1 MKIIILGAGQV
12 GRTAAYHLSREEAND
27 VTVIDLNE
35 EILRDLQDRLDIRTV
50 NGNAS
55 SPRILEAAGIASTD
69 ILVALT
75 NSDEVNMLACQ
86 IAWTL
91 YRTPKKIAR
100 VRSADY
106 TERDK
111 LFGENAVAVDVWI
124 SPEQL
129 VTEYVARLIR
139 YPGALQV
146 LDFADGRV
154 RLVGIR
160 ALQGGPLVGQALKTL
175 REHIPSADARV
186 AAIYRA
192 GKSIKPEGTTVI
204 EDGDE
209 VFFLAARENIRV
221 VMKEMRREERPARRV
236 VIAGGGNIGFRLAS
250 ELEDK
255 NQVKL
260 IERDSKRRA
269 RRVSEQLNRTI
280 VLHGDAADEE
290 LLLEENIDS
299 TDVFAALT
307 NSEEANILSA
317 MLAKRLGAHK
327 VMALINK
334 PSYAEL
340 IESGSIDVAISP
352 QTVTIGSLLAHVRR
366 GDVVRVHSL
375 RRGAAEALEVVVHG
389 DADSS
394 KVIGRRIEDIA
405 LPEGTTLGAVVRGD
419 DVIIAHHDTTVQ
431 PDDHLILF
439 LTDRRHID
447 AVEKLFQ
454 GSASFLVKDILLPV
468 AHVFAMVM
476 MVFAVTM
483 LAPLIMAVWELDPA
497 LWAFVTSAV
506 ATFVLGA
513 LLWLATRRFKRELKT
528 RDGLMLVALTWVA
541 LPAVAGFP
549 LWNYLPINFT
559 DAYFEAASGLTTT
572 GRDGAV
578 RPRIPAAL
586 DQLMAPS
593 AQLAWAAWASSC
605 WPWPFCPCWVS
616 AACRSTVPRCQVPMK
631 DSKLTPRIGQTAK
644 LLWAVYAGLTAAC
657 VVCLKLAGM
666 NWFDAVC
673 HGFSALALGG
683 FSTYDASIGHFN
695 SLPIEMVLTVF
706 QILAA
711 LNFATHFLAWSQRGV
726 LAYFRDAEAK
736 AVLGVLFASCI
747 GIALFLYL
755 QGQLRRIFP
764 PRCRHTTFNLVSIAT
779 DSGLH
784 TQDYSRWP
792 IFAPMWMMFLSC
804 IVASSGSTGGGIKMI
819 RTLVLAKQA
828 HRELNMLVHPNMVR
842 PLKVGGTVI
851 ANRVVFAVLA
861 FVFLYFMSIVTLIFV
876 QLASGLDFLT
886 SLSSIIACIN
896 NAGPGSG
903 IGGAG

>member
-1 MKIIILGAGQV
+1 VKIIILGAGQV
-12 GRTAAYHLSREEAND
+12 GRTAAFHLSREEAND
-27 VTVIDLNE
+27 VTVIDVNE

-106 TERDK
+106 TDRDK
-111 LFGENAVAVDVWI
+111 LFGENGVAVDVWI

-129 VTEYVARLIR
+129 VTEHVARLIR

-160 ALQGGPLVGQALKTL
+160 ALKGGPLVGQALRTL
-175 REHIPSADARV
+175 REHIPAADARV

-192 GKSIKPEGTTVI
+192 GKSIKPEGETVI

-209 VFFLAARENIRV
+209 VFFLAARDHIRV
-221 VMKEMRREERPARRV
+221 VMKEMRREEAPARRV
-236 VIAGGGNIGFRLAS
+236 IIAGGGNIGFRLAS

-260 IERDSKRRA
+260 IERDSRRA
-269 RRVSEQLNRTI
+269 RRVSELLNRTI

-394 KVIGRRIEDIA
+394 KVIGRRIEDIT

-454 GSASFLVKDILLPV
+454 GSASFL
-468 AHVFAMVM
+468 
-476 MVFAVTM
+476 
-483 LAPLIMAVWELDPA
+483 
-497 LWAFVTSAV
+497 
-506 ATFVLGA
+506 
-513 LLWLATRRFKRELKT
+513 
-528 RDGLMLVALTWVA
+528 
-541 LPAVAGFP
+541 
-549 LWNYLPINFT
+549 
-559 DAYFEAASGLTTT
+559 
-572 GRDGAV
+572 
-578 RPRIPAAL
+578 
-586 DQLMAPS
+586 
-593 AQLAWAAWASSC
+593 
-605 WPWPFCPCWVS
+605 
-616 AACRSTVPRCQVPMK
+616 
-631 DSKLTPRIGQTAK
+631 
-644 LLWAVYAGLTAAC
+644 
-657 VVCLKLAGM
+657 
-666 NWFDAVC
+666 
-673 HGFSALALGG
+673 
-683 FSTYDASIGHFN
+683 
-695 SLPIEMVLTVF
+695 
-706 QILAA
+706 
-711 LNFATHFLAWSQRGV
+711 
-726 LAYFRDAEAK
+726 
-736 AVLGVLFASCI
+736 
-747 GIALFLYL
+747 
-755 QGQLRRIFP
+755 
-764 PRCRHTTFNLVSIAT
+764 
-779 DSGLH
+779 
-784 TQDYSRWP
+784 
-792 IFAPMWMMFLSC
+792 
-804 IVASSGSTGGGIKMI
+804 
-819 RTLVLAKQA
+819 
-828 HRELNMLVHPNMVR
+828 
-842 PLKVGGTVI
+842 
-851 ANRVVFAVLA
+851 
-861 FVFLYFMSIVTLIFV
+861 
-876 QLASGLDFLT
+876 
-886 SLSSIIACIN
+886 
-896 NAGPGSG
+896 
-903 IGGAG
+903 

>member
-1 MKIIILGAGQV
+1 VKIIILGAGQV

-27 VTVIDLNE
+27 VTVVDHNE

-50 NGNAS
+50 IGNGS
-55 SPRILEAAGIASTD
+55 SPRILEAAGIAATD

-75 NSDEVNMLACQ
+75 NSDEVNMLACH

-106 TERDK
+106 TERER
-111 LFGENAVAVDVWI
+111 LFGENGVAVDVWI

-160 ALQGGPLVGQALKTL
+160 ALQGGPLVGQTLSTL

-192 GKSIKPEGTTVI
+192 GKSVKPEGTTVI

-221 VMKEMRREERPARRV
+221 VMKELRREEAPARRV
-236 VIAGGGNIGFRLAS
+236 VIAGGGNIGLRLAN
-250 ELEDK
+250 ELEGK

-260 IERDSKRRA
+260 IERDSKRA
-269 RRVSEQLNRTI
+269 RRVSEQLKSTT

-299 TDVFAALT
+299 ADVFAALT

-394 KVIGRRIEDIA
+394 KVIGRRIEDIS

-419 DVIIAHHDTTVQ
+419 EVIIAHHDTTVQ
-431 PDDHLILF
+431 ADDHLILF
-439 LTDRRHID
+439 LTDRRHIE

-454 GSASFLVKDILLPV
+454 GSASFL
-468 AHVFAMVM
+468 
-476 MVFAVTM
+476 
-483 LAPLIMAVWELDPA
+483 
-497 LWAFVTSAV
+497 
-506 ATFVLGA
+506 
-513 LLWLATRRFKRELKT
+513 
-528 RDGLMLVALTWVA
+528 
-541 LPAVAGFP
+541 
-549 LWNYLPINFT
+549 
-559 DAYFEAASGLTTT
+559 
-572 GRDGAV
+572 
-578 RPRIPAAL
+578 
-586 DQLMAPS
+586 
-593 AQLAWAAWASSC
+593 
-605 WPWPFCPCWVS
+605 
-616 AACRSTVPRCQVPMK
+616 
-631 DSKLTPRIGQTAK
+631 
-644 LLWAVYAGLTAAC
+644 
-657 VVCLKLAGM
+657 
-666 NWFDAVC
+666 
-673 HGFSALALGG
+673 
-683 FSTYDASIGHFN
+683 
-695 SLPIEMVLTVF
+695 
-706 QILAA
+706 
-711 LNFATHFLAWSQRGV
+711 
-726 LAYFRDAEAK
+726 
-736 AVLGVLFASCI
+736 
-747 GIALFLYL
+747 
-755 QGQLRRIFP
+755 
-764 PRCRHTTFNLVSIAT
+764 
-779 DSGLH
+779 
-784 TQDYSRWP
+784 
-792 IFAPMWMMFLSC
+792 
-804 IVASSGSTGGGIKMI
+804 
-819 RTLVLAKQA
+819 
-828 HRELNMLVHPNMVR
+828 
-842 PLKVGGTVI
+842 
-851 ANRVVFAVLA
+851 
-861 FVFLYFMSIVTLIFV
+861 
-876 QLASGLDFLT
+876 
-886 SLSSIIACIN
+886 
-896 NAGPGSG
+896 
-903 IGGAG
+903 